1 VQAYSWPIL
10 EGQFWASVLWC
21 DVQGCR
27 ADIVCA
33 EHAMPTRAEAEASA
47 LRIWSDRAGAEA
59 RVGSMSEQS
68 KRILSVVCDEHAK
81 GGAA

>member
-1 VQAYSWPIL
+1 VQAFSWPIL

-27 ADIVCA
+27 ADIVCSA
-33 EHAMPTRAEAEASA
+33 HAMPTRAEAEASA

-68 KRILSVVCDEHAK
+68 KRILSGIVELAK